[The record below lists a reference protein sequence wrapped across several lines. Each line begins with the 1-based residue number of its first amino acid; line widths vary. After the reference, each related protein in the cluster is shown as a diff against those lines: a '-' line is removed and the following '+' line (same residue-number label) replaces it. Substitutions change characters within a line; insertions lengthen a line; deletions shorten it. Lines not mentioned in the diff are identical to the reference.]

1 MWNHIVGF
9 WVVFWP
15 LRSRSKQCAQLL
27 WSCDPYSL
35 KLTTFFSQRWKK
47 NCNCQVIWMI
57 SLYFNFDSRVEISML
72 NGENFTFSEEEIYKI
87 FVRKRSNKI
96 WRVELCGIILLG
108 SEWFLEN
115 DGIHSCEISYCPGI
129 EIFVHKYCS
138 RVVPR
143 TEKKMIIKQLV
154 YWAVYCWQWNFVSL
168 IIGSSRA
175 KCNKVNQH
183 LNKFW

>member
-1 MWNHIVGF
+1 MGYSKVARVFESPLLCIWQFECSVHIFRGPWIKPPF
-9 WVVFWP
+9 IETYIRIKG
-15 LRSRSKQCAQLL
+15 LS
-27 WSCDPYSL
+27 YSGHVTL
-35 KLTTFFSQRWKK
+35 IHSNWRLF
-47 NCNCQVIWMI
+47 
-57 SLYFNFDSRVEISML
+57 SML

-115 DGIHSCEISYCPGI
+115 DGIHSCEISYCPRI

-143 TEKKMIIKQLV
+143 TEK
-154 YWAVYCWQWNFVSL
+154 ND
-168 IIGSSRA
+168 
-175 KCNKVNQH
+175 H
-183 LNKFW
+183 KFKNSI